1 MFSNGSKYLNDHQME
16 PWHVLLLIVALVSLN
31 YISRLLE
38 DKFKRMTYSS
48 DDTMEGFAGEAASEA
63 GASTENHGVIRWL
76 DNNELYDPF
85 YCSVY
90 DQLTQGAIR
99 NQAEVGLMLHEWTKK
114 GEDLKTFNVL
124 DVGCGTGI
132 AVCAFAKMG
141 VKRIVGLDKSQA
153 MIDQAS
159 KKVVAQTTLTEEQ
172 KDVIV
177 WKRDDAIN
185 PSAFAGGEFD
195 HICMLYFTVYYF
207 ADKEGLFR
215 NLFYWAKPG
224 ARLVVQVVNKHK
236 FDPMLDSAS
245 PWMGFSLQKYSDT
258 RIVKSEVVFNKFKYA
273 GQFHLTDP
281 EAEFRETFR
290 FTSASASSSAKIRRQ
305 KHTLI
310 MEDMTEIVGMAKLA
324 GWEYVGNIDLTPISF
339 EYAYHLHFVR
349 R

>member
-1 MFSNGSKYLNDHQME
+1 ME
-16 PWHVLLLIVALVSLN
+16 PWHILLLIVALVSLN
-31 YISRLLE
+31 YISRLME
-38 DKFKRMTYSS
+38 DKFKRMIYVN
-48 DDTMEGFAGEAASEA
+48 DDVMDEGFVASQAAEAEA
-63 GASTENHGVIRWL
+63 GASTEDHGIVRWL

-90 DQLTQGAIR
+90 DQLTQGAVR

-124 DVGCGTGI
+124 DVGSGTGI

-141 VKRIVGLDKSQA
+141 VHRVVGMDKSQA

-159 KKVVAQTTLTEEQ
+159 KKVVGQTTLTEEQ
-172 KDVIV
+172 KSAIV
-177 WKRDDAIN
+177 WKHDDAIN

-207 ADKEGLFR
+207 ADKEGVFR

-224 ARLVVQVVNKHK
+224 GRLVIQVVNKHK

-258 RIVKSEVVFNKFKYA
+258 RVVKSEVVFNKFKYA

-290 FTSASASSSAKIRRQ
+290 FTSASGSGSGSGSGKAKIRRQ